1 MIIYS
6 SFIEKTKRIMLRI
19 KNYNFV
25 ENGLNSKILPVPS
38 CLTGS
43 GTFGRD
49 KPRKFIL
56 TAFLLNSQR
65 VLFMPDI
72 VIEIILWILYF

>member
-1 MIIYS
+1 MEMIIYS
-6 SFIEKTKRIMLRI
+6 SFIENTKRIMLRI

-43 GTFGRD
+43 DTFGRD
-49 KPRKFIL
+49 KPEKNLTLKALFI
-56 TAFLLNSQR
+56 
-65 VLFMPDI
+65 I
-72 VIEIILWILYF
+72 H